1 MFKILVSG
9 GRKPRRSWSPATAAV
24 SLAAHAALF
33 AAVGYAAVG
42 TAAPPKAEEEVIEVW
57 KLDQTPPPPP
67 PPAMPAPPQPEAPQP
82 VEAERP
88 APVVGQAIAI
98 VPPPEVPKT
107 IAPPSATDIPVTA
120 AEVNAPGKLGDAIGP
135 PNPDDTRPATG
146 TPAVSPGVTE
156 GALVEAEALSES
168 PAVQNRREVQRALER
183 LYPATLRDAGV
194 AGRAVLQFIV
204 NTDGRVDPASIR
216 VVSATHEQFG
226 DASRRAVE
234 RFRFRPARIDGTP
247 VRVLISLPIDWVA
260 PAS

>member
-1 MFKILVSG
+1 MFKILASG
-9 GRKPRRSWSPATAAV
+9 GRKPRRSWSPATAAA
-24 SLAAHAALF
+24 SLAAHVALF

-42 TAAPPKAEEEVIEVW
+42 TASPLKKDEEVIQW
-57 KLDQTPPPPP
+57 TPLGPPPPP
-67 PPAMPAPPQPEAPQP
+67 PVEPRIEAPPPQAPQP
-82 VEAERP
+82 VKTDEP

-98 VPPPEVPKT
+98 VPPPDVPKT
-107 IAPPSATDIPVTA
+107 IAAPSASDIPVTA
-120 AEVNAPGKLGDAIGP
+120 AEVNAPGKLGDVMGV
-135 PNPDDTRPATG
+135 PNPADTRSATGVPAT
-146 TPAVSPGVTE
+146 SPGVTE
-156 GALVEAEALSES
+156 GDLVEAEALSES

-234 RFRFRPARIDGTP
+234 RFRFRPARINGTP